1 MVDEKVRL
9 NFGNVVNPYNAY
21 WLYNNINVLFV
32 TQDVK
37 LLCPISGNPQPIIEW
52 SKDGETIDFTWSRYK
67 TNPKK
72 GFLKFLKPL
81 DVKLDNGIF
90 VCKGING
97 FGTEQVRIHLLVEG
111 KSSYIG
117 QFEYKMMNVIIL
129 NLVTTI
135 EKTFSVFRSPKN
147 IKTFETKSY

>member
-1 MVDEKVRL
+1 MC
-9 NFGNVVNPYNAY
+9 
-21 WLYNNINVLFV
+21 NNNHFSFV

-81 DVKLDNGIF
+81 DLKLDNGIF

-97 FGTEQVRIHLLVEG
+97 FGTEQVRMHLLVEG

-117 QFEYKMMNVIIL
+117 QFGY
-129 NLVTTI
+129 
-135 EKTFSVFRSPKN
+135 RDY
-147 IKTFETKSY
+147 TKSRSYN